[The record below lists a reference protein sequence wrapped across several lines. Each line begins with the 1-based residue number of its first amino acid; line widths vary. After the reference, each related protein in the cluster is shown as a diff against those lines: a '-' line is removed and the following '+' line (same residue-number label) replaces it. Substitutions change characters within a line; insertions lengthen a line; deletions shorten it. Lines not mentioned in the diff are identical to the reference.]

1 MEKVRA
7 ALHGAEARWVG
18 AAPQFQL
25 GGLLLFLQFTV
36 WRRLERLLDCPATAH
51 FYKLRLYPIG
61 ISDMSEMSRLRW
73 ACRRGMKELDVAMTA
88 YLEKFYQ
95 KADADDQAAF
105 LRLIDTQDPEL
116 MNMVMGKI
124 SAPDEQME
132 RVLQTIR
139 RAVTA

>member
-1 MEKVRA
+1 
-7 ALHGAEARWVG
+7 
-18 AAPQFQL
+18 
-25 GGLLLFLQFTV
+25 
-36 WRRLERLLDCPATAH
+36 
-51 FYKLRLYPIG
+51 
-61 ISDMSEMSRLRW
+61 MSEMSRLRW

-95 KADADDQAAF
+95 KADAEDQAAF

-124 SAPDEQME
+124 TAPDEQME

>member
-1 MEKVRA
+1 
-7 ALHGAEARWVG
+7 
-18 AAPQFQL
+18 
-25 GGLLLFLQFTV
+25 
-36 WRRLERLLDCPATAH
+36 
-51 FYKLRLYPIG
+51 
-61 ISDMSEMSRLRW
+61 MSEMSRLRW

-95 KADADDQAAF
+95 KADADEQAAF

-124 SAPDEQME
+124 DAPDEQMD
-132 RVLQTIR
+132 RVIRTIR

>member
-1 MEKVRA
+1 
-7 ALHGAEARWVG
+7 
-18 AAPQFQL
+18 
-25 GGLLLFLQFTV
+25 
-36 WRRLERLLDCPATAH
+36 
-51 FYKLRLYPIG
+51 
-61 ISDMSEMSRLRW
+61 MSEMSRLRW

-95 KADADDQAAF
+95 KADADEQAAF
-105 LRLIDTQDPEL
+105 LRLIETQDPEL

-124 SAPDEQME
+124 NAPDEQME

>member
-1 MEKVRA
+1 
-7 ALHGAEARWVG
+7 
-18 AAPQFQL
+18 
-25 GGLLLFLQFTV
+25 
-36 WRRLERLLDCPATAH
+36 
-51 FYKLRLYPIG
+51 
-61 ISDMSEMSRLRW
+61 MSEMSRLRW

-95 KADADDQAAF
+95 KADADEQAAF

-124 SAPDEQME
+124 NAPDEQME

>member
-1 MEKVRA
+1 
-7 ALHGAEARWVG
+7 
-18 AAPQFQL
+18 
-25 GGLLLFLQFTV
+25 
-36 WRRLERLLDCPATAH
+36 
-51 FYKLRLYPIG
+51 
-61 ISDMSEMSRLRW
+61 MSEMSRLRW

-95 KADADDQAAF
+95 KADADEQAAF

-124 SAPDEQME
+124 DAPDEQMD
-132 RVLQTIR
+132 RVIQTIR